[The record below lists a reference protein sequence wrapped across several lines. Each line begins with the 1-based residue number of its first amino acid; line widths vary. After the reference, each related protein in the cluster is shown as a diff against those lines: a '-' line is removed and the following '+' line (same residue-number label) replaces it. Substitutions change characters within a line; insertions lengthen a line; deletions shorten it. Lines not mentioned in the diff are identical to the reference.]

1 MRDYII
7 RRLLMLIPILI
18 GVSICIFTIMQ
29 LIPGDVVS
37 GILGIEETPELRA
50 MWEEKLGL
58 DKPVVEQYFNWIGK
72 AVTGDFGESFRTGAP
87 VFPEIMKR
95 FEISAELAIMAC
107 IIAWLIALPL
117 GLISAIKRNSV
128 IDRIVRVVALM
139 GVSVPNFA
147 SATLL
152 ILFLSKGL
160 NYHSPIM
167 YVGPFQD
174 FAKNM
179 EIMIFPA
186 IILGSVMAGSVMR
199 MTRSSV
205 LEVLRQDFIKAVR
218 AKGASE
224 KVTIFRHALRNGCI
238 PIVTLVGMQIGGL
251 MGGTVVIEQVFS
263 IPGLGQYVLT
273 GISQRD
279 FPVVEGCVL
288 FIAFVYVIVNL
299 LVDILYTYIDPR
311 ITYN

>member
-7 RRLLMLIPILI
+7 RRLLMLIPVLI
-18 GVSICIFTIMQ
+18 GISICIFVIMQ

-50 MWEEKLGL
+50 MWEKKLGL
-58 DKPVVEQYFNWIGK
+58 DKPLIEQYFSWITNALK
-72 AVTGDFGESFRTGAP
+72 GDFGESFRTGAA
-87 VFPEIMKR
+87 VFPEIMSR
-95 FEISAELAIMAC
+95 FKISAELAILAC
-107 IIAWLIALPL
+107 IIAWIIALPL
-117 GLISAIKRNSV
+117 GIISALKRNSI
-128 IDRIVRVVALM
+128 IDRIVRIFALL

-152 ILFLSKGL
+152 ILFLSKTF
-160 NYHSPIM
+160 NYYSPVK
-167 YVGPFQD
+167 YVGLFEN
-174 FAKNM
+174 FGTNM
-179 EIMIFPA
+179 EIMLLPA
-186 IILGSVMAGSVMR
+186 TILGGVMAGSVMR
-199 MTRSSV
+199 MTRSSM
-205 LEVLRQDFIKAVR
+205 LEVLRQDFVKAVR
-218 AKGASE
+218 AKGAPE
-224 KVTIFRHALRNGCI
+224 KVTIFRHVLRNSCI

-251 MGGTVVIEQVFS
+251 MGGTVVIEQIFS

-279 FPVVEGCVL
+279 YPVVQGCVL

-311 ITYN
+311 ISYS